1 MIAIF
6 FGIIFTVFFILF
18 ILIDNFTDRL
28 IGWFLGLFGINSGR
42 VNLLSIAVKERGE
55 KFVFSVKNQGKLGV
69 KIVAVVGTDGRG
81 QEAYPIPYLREEEMG
96 SFTEQQAR
104 ERFAKTSIKPNQ
116 MIDVILD
123 GNDIIAKKYQ
133 SLAIL
138 DDRGNSNDVPTFVQR
153 VDSN

>member
-1 MIAIF
+1 M
-6 FGIIFTVFFILF
+6 
-18 ILIDNFTDRL
+18 D
-28 IGWFLGLFGINSGR
+28 
-42 VNLLSIAVKERGE
+42 LLSIAVKERGE

-123 GNDIIAKKYQ
+123 GNDIMAKKYQ

-138 DDRGNSNDVPTFVQR
+138 DDRGNSNDVPAFVQC